1 MVRPSDSA
9 GVCPVT
15 RVRTPSERI
24 TLTGRDRMPILT
36 ARSVAVPRT
45 GARVTTPLL
54 SLTWTDHVTGHQ
66 GFLVVDRLVRG
77 VASGG
82 LRMRPGCTLDE
93 VTGLARGMTMK
104 EALHYDPEARYIP
117 LGGAKGGIDCDP
129 RDPAAY
135 GLLVRYL
142 RAVRPYVESC
152 WTTGEDLGLSQDL
165 VDRAAAEAGLVSSIQ
180 AVYPLLDDEATAR
193 RRLADAFAVEVDGI
207 GLDELAGGCGVAE
220 SVLAALDLA
229 GVPYAGTRVAV
240 QGLGT
245 MGGAT
250 ARFLTRAGLTVV
262 AVADIKGTVFN
273 PAGLDVEAL
282 LAARDAYGTVDRSAL
297 RPADR
302 ELPGDAWLSL
312 DAEVLVP
319 AAVSYTID
327 TGNQERV
334 RARWIV
340 EAANMPV
347 LPAAEALLA
356 ARGVTVLPD
365 VVVNSGTNAWW
376 WWTLFGDIGPDADE
390 AFAHIRRSMRA
401 LVEQLLTRAEA
412 DGISPRAA
420 AHALVADR
428 LPVIADRFGWYR

>member
-1 MVRPSDSA
+1 M
-9 GVCPVT
+9 
-15 RVRTPSERI
+15 
-24 TLTGRDRMPILT
+24 
-36 ARSVAVPRT
+36 
-45 GARVTTPLL
+45 TTPAPLI
-54 SLTWTDHVTGHQ
+54 SLTWTDHLTGRR

-82 LRMRPGCTLDE
+82 LRMREGCTLEE

-104 EALHYDPEARYIP
+104 EALHYDPASRYVP

-129 RDPAAY
+129 RDPEAY

-152 WTTGEDLGLSQDL
+152 WTTGEDLGLTQDL
-165 VDRAAAEAGLVSSIQ
+165 VDRAAAEAGLVSSVQ
-180 AVYPLLDDEATAR
+180 AVYPLLDDEPAAR
-193 RRLADAFAVEVDGI
+193 ARLAAAFAVEVDGI

-220 SVLAALDLA
+220 ACLTALDRT
-229 GVPYAGTRVAV
+229 GTPRRGTRVAL

-250 ARFLTRAGLTVV
+250 ARFLARAGLTVV
-262 AVADIKGTVFN
+262 AVADVKGTIAN
-273 PAGLDVEAL
+273 PSGLDVEAL
-282 LAARDAYGTVDRSAL
+282 LAARDAHGTVDRAVL
-297 RPADR
+297 RTEDR
-302 ELPGDAWLSL
+302 ELPGDAWLSA

-319 AAVSYTID
+319 AAVSYAID
-327 TGNQERV
+327 ATNQEHV

-347 LPAAEALLA
+347 LPEAETALT
-356 ARGVTVLPD
+356 ARGVCVLPD

-376 WWTLFGDIGPDADE
+376 WWTLFGDIGPDAEE
-390 AFAHIRRSMRA
+390 AFGRLRRSMRA
-401 LVEQLLTRAEA
+401 LTGLMLDRAAA
-412 DGISPRAA
+412 DGTTPRAA

-428 LPVIADRFGWYR
+428 LPVIAERYGWYR

>member
-1 MVRPSDSA
+1 M
-9 GVCPVT
+9 T
-15 RVRTPSERI
+15 E
-24 TLTGRDRMPILT
+24 
-36 ARSVAVPRT
+36 
-45 GARVTTPLL
+45 PLM
-54 SLTWTDHVTGHQ
+54 SLVWTDHVTERR

-82 LRMRPGCTLDE
+82 LRMRPGCTLEE
-93 VTGLARGMTMK
+93 VAGLARGMTMK
-104 EALHYDPEARYIP
+104 EALHYDPAGRYVP

-129 RDPAAY
+129 QAPEAY

-142 RAVRPYVESC
+142 RAMRPYIESF
-152 WTTGEDLGLSQDL
+152 WTTGEDLGLTQDL

-193 RRLADAFAVEVDGI
+193 RRLADAFAVDVDGI

-220 SVLAALDLA
+220 SVLAALDRA
-229 GVPYAGTRVAV
+229 AVPYRGTRVAV
-240 QGLGT
+240 QGFGT

-262 AVADIKGTVFN
+262 AVADIKGTIAN
-273 PAGLDVEAL
+273 PAGLDVESL

-297 RPADR
+297 RPGDR
-302 ELPGDAWLSL
+302 ELPGDAWLSA

-319 AAVSYTID
+319 AAVSYAID
-327 TGNQERV
+327 VEGQEAIG
-334 RARWIV
+334 ARWIV

-347 LPAAEALLA
+347 LPKAEALLA

-365 VVVNSGTNAWW
+365 VVVNSATNAWW
-376 WWTLFGDIGPDADE
+376 WWTLFGDIGADADE

-401 LVEQLLTRAEA
+401 LIDLVLDRAEA
-412 DGISPRAA
+412 DGTTPRAA
-420 AHALVADR
+420 AHALVTDR
-428 LPVIADRFGWYR
+428 LPVIAERFGWYR

>member
-1 MVRPSDSA
+1 M
-9 GVCPVT
+9 
-15 RVRTPSERI
+15 
-24 TLTGRDRMPILT
+24 T
-36 ARSVAVPRT
+36 APA
-45 GARVTTPLL
+45 PLL
-54 SLTWTDHVTGHQ
+54 SLVWTDHVTGRR

-82 LRMRPGCTLDE
+82 LRMRPGCTLEE
-93 VTGLARGMTMK
+93 VAGLARGMTMK
-104 EALHYDPEARYIP
+104 EALHYDPEARYVP

-129 RDPAAY
+129 RDPQAY

-142 RAVRPYVESC
+142 RAMRPYLESC

-165 VDRAAAEAGLVSSIQ
+165 VDRAAAEAGLASSVQ
-180 AVYPLLDDEATAR
+180 AVYRLLDDEATAR
-193 RRLADAFAVEVDGI
+193 RRLTDAFAVEVDGI

-220 SVLAALDLA
+220 SVLAALDRA
-229 GVPYAGTRVAV
+229 AVPYAGTRVAV

-250 ARFLTRAGLTVV
+250 ARFLARAGLTVV
-262 AVADIKGTVFN
+262 AVADIKGTIAN

-282 LAARDAYGTVDRSAL
+282 LAARDGYGTVDRGVL
-297 RPADR
+297 RPGDR
-302 ELPGDAWLSL
+302 ELSGDAWLSA

-319 AAVSYTID
+319 AAVSYAID
-327 TGNQERV
+327 TGNQQGI

-347 LPAAEALLA
+347 LPEAEELLT
-356 ARGVTVLPD
+356 ARGVAVLPD

-401 LVEQLLTRAEA
+401 LVELMLDRADA
-412 DGISPRAA
+412 NGTTPRAA

>member
-1 MVRPSDSA
+1 M
-9 GVCPVT
+9 
-15 RVRTPSERI
+15 
-24 TLTGRDRMPILT
+24 
-36 ARSVAVPRT
+36 
-45 GARVTTPLL
+45 TTPLL
-54 SLTWTDHVTGHQ
+54 SLTWTDHLTGRQ

-82 LRMRPGCTLDE
+82 LRMRPGCTLEE

-104 EALHYDPEARYIP
+104 EALHYDPQARYIP

-129 RDPAAY
+129 RDPEAY

-142 RAVRPYVESC
+142 RAMRPYVESC

-165 VDRAAAEAGLVSSIQ
+165 VERAAAEAGLVSSIQ
-180 AVYPLLDDEATAR
+180 AVYPLLDDEAAAR
-193 RRLADAFAVEVDGI
+193 RRLADAFAVKVDGI

-220 SVLAALDLA
+220 SALAALDAA
-229 GVPYAGTRVAV
+229 GVPYSGTRVAV

-250 ARFLTRAGLTVV
+250 ARFLTRAGLAVV
-262 AVADIKGTVFN
+262 AVADIKGTIFN

-282 LAARDAYGTVDRSAL
+282 LAARDAHGTVDRSAL
-297 RPADR
+297 RPSDR
-302 ELPGDAWLSL
+302 ELPGEAWLSL

-319 AAVSYTID
+319 AAVSYAID
-327 TGNQERV
+327 TGNQERI

-376 WWTLFGDIGPDADE
+376 WWTLFGDIGSDADA

-401 LVEQLLTRAEA
+401 LVEQLLARAEA
-412 DGISPRAA
+412 DGTSPRAA

-428 LPVIADRFGWYR
+428 LPVIAERFGWYR

>member
-1 MVRPSDSA
+1 M
-9 GVCPVT
+9 
-15 RVRTPSERI
+15 
-24 TLTGRDRMPILT
+24 
-36 ARSVAVPRT
+36 
-45 GARVTTPLL
+45 TTPLM
-54 SLTWTDHVTGHQ
+54 SLTWTDHVTGRQ

-82 LRMRPGCTLDE
+82 LRMRPGCTLAE

-104 EALHYDPEARYIP
+104 EALHYDPAGRYVP

-129 RDPAAY
+129 QDPGAY
-135 GLLVRYL
+135 DLLVRYL
-142 RAVRPYVESC
+142 RAMRPYIEAF

-180 AVYPLLDDEATAR
+180 AVYPLLDDERAAR

-220 SVLAALDLA
+220 SVLAALDRA

-250 ARFLTRAGLTVV
+250 ARFLTRAGLKVV
-262 AVADIKGTVFN
+262 AVADVKGTLAN
-273 PAGLDVEAL
+273 PDGLDVEAL
-282 LAARDAYGTVDRSAL
+282 LAARDAYGTVDRAAL
-297 RPADR
+297 RPGDR
-302 ELPGDAWLSL
+302 ELPGDAWLSA
-312 DAEVLVP
+312 DTEVLVP
-319 AAVSYTID
+319 AAVSYAVD
-327 TGNQERV
+327 AVNQAGI
-334 RARWIV
+334 RARWVV

-347 LPAAEALLA
+347 LAEAEELLA
-356 ARGVTVLPD
+356 ARGVVVLPD

-376 WWTLFGDIGPDADE
+376 WWTLFGDIGADPDE

-401 LVEQLLTRAEA
+401 LIDQMLARAEA
-412 DGISPRAA
+412 DGTTPRAA
-420 AHALVADR
+420 AHAIVTDR
-428 LPVIADRFGWYR
+428 LPVIAERFGWYG

>member
-1 MVRPSDSA
+1 M
-9 GVCPVT
+9 
-15 RVRTPSERI
+15 
-24 TLTGRDRMPILT
+24 
-36 ARSVAVPRT
+36 
-45 GARVTTPLL
+45 TTPLL

-142 RAVRPYVESC
+142 RAMRPYVESC
-152 WTTGEDLGLSQDL
+152 WTTGEDLGLNQDL

-193 RRLADAFAVEVDGI
+193 RRLSDAFAVEVDGI

-229 GVPYAGTRVAV
+229 GVPHAGTRVAV

-250 ARFLTRAGLTVV
+250 ARFLTRAGLTLV

-273 PAGLDVEAL
+273 PAGLDVETL
-282 LAARDAYGTVDRSAL
+282 LAARDTYGTVDRSAL
-297 RPADR
+297 RPGDR

-327 TGNQERV
+327 TGNQERI

-347 LPAAEALLA
+347 LPAAEALVA

-376 WWTLFGDIGPDADE
+376 WWTLFGDIGADANE

-401 LVEQLLTRAEA
+401 LVEQLLARAES

-420 AHALVADR
+420 AHALVANR
-428 LPVIADRFGWYR
+428 LPVIAERFGWYR

>member
-1 MVRPSDSA
+1 M
-9 GVCPVT
+9 
-15 RVRTPSERI
+15 
-24 TLTGRDRMPILT
+24 T
-36 ARSVAVPRT
+36 A
-45 GARVTTPLL
+45 PLM
-54 SLTWTDHVTGHQ
+54 SLVWTDHITGRR

-82 LRMRPGCTLDE
+82 LRMRPGCTLEE

-104 EALHYDPEARYIP
+104 EALHYDPESRYVP

-129 RDPAAY
+129 RDPGAY

-142 RAVRPYVESC
+142 RAMRPYIESF
-152 WTTGEDLGLSQDL
+152 WTTGEDLGLTQDL
-165 VDRAAAEAGLVSSIQ
+165 VDRAAAEAGLVSSVQ
-180 AVYPLLDDEATAR
+180 AVFPLLDDETAAR
-193 RRLADAFAVEVDGI
+193 GRLADAFAVEVDGI

-220 SVLAALDLA
+220 SVLAALDRA
-229 GVPYAGTRVAV
+229 SVPYRGTRVAV

-250 ARFLTRAGLTVV
+250 ARFLARAGLTVV
-262 AVADIKGTVFN
+262 AVADVKGAIAN

-282 LAARDAYGTVDRSAL
+282 LDARDAYGTVDRSVL
-297 RPADR
+297 RPGDR
-302 ELPGDAWLSL
+302 ELPGDAWLSA

-319 AAVSYTID
+319 AAVSYAIGTAE
-327 TGNQERV
+327 QERIT
-334 RARWIV
+334 ARWIV

-347 LPAAEALLA
+347 LPEAEALLA

-365 VVVNSGTNAWW
+365 VVVNSATNAWW

-401 LVEQLLTRAEA
+401 LVDLMLTRAEA
-412 DGISPRAA
+412 DGTTPRAA
-420 AHALVADR
+420 AHALVTDR
-428 LPVIADRFGWYR
+428 LPVIAERFGWYR

>member
-1 MVRPSDSA
+1 M
-9 GVCPVT
+9 
-15 RVRTPSERI
+15 
-24 TLTGRDRMPILT
+24 T
-36 ARSVAVPRT
+36 A
-45 GARVTTPLL
+45 PLM
-54 SLTWTDHVTGHQ
+54 SLVWTDHVTGRQ

-82 LRMRPGCTLDE
+82 LRMRPGCTLEE

-104 EALHYDPEARYIP
+104 EALHYNPEGRYIP

-129 RDPAAY
+129 QDPGSYA
-135 GLLVRYL
+135 LLVRYL
-142 RAVRPYVESC
+142 RAMRPYVEGF
-152 WTTGEDLGLSQDL
+152 WTTGEDLGLTQDL

-180 AVYPLLDDEATAR
+180 AVYPLLDDEAAAR

-220 SVLAALDLA
+220 SALTALDRA

-250 ARFLTRAGLTVV
+250 ARFLARAGLTVV
-262 AVADIKGTVFN
+262 AVADIKGTIAN

-282 LAARDAYGTVDRSAL
+282 LRARDAYGTVDRAAL
-297 RPADR
+297 RPGDV
-302 ELPGDAWLSL
+302 ELPGDAWLSA

-319 AAVSYTID
+319 AAVSYVVDAANAHLVT
-327 TGNQERV
+327 
-334 RARWIV
+334 ARWIV

-347 LPAAEALLA
+347 LPEAEERLT

-376 WWTLFGDIGPDADE
+376 WWTLFGDVGPDADE

-401 LVEQLLTRAEA
+401 LVELMLDRAES
-412 DGISPRAA
+412 DGTTPRAA
-420 AHALVADR
+420 AHALVTDR
-428 LPVIADRFGWYR
+428 LPVIAERFGWYR

>member
-1 MVRPSDSA
+1 MAAP
-9 GVCPVT
+9 
-15 RVRTPSERI
+15 
-24 TLTGRDRMPILT
+24 M
-36 ARSVAVPRT
+36 
-45 GARVTTPLL
+45 TTPLL
-54 SLTWTDHVTGHQ
+54 SLVWTDHVTGRQ

-82 LRMRPGCTLDE
+82 LRMRPGCTLEE
-93 VTGLARGMTMK
+93 VAGLARGMTMK
-104 EALHYDPEARYIP
+104 EALHYSPEGRYVP

-129 RDPAAY
+129 RDPEAY

-142 RAVRPYVESC
+142 RAMRPYVESC
-152 WTTGEDLGLSQDL
+152 WTTGEDLGLTQDL

-193 RRLADAFAVEVDGI
+193 VRLADAFAVEVDGI

-220 SVLAALDLA
+220 SVLTALDRA
-229 GVPYAGTRVAV
+229 AVPYSGTRVAV

-250 ARFLTRAGLTVV
+250 ARFLARAGLTVV
-262 AVADIKGTVFN
+262 AVADVKGTIAN

-282 LAARDAYGTVDRSAL
+282 LAARDGYGTVDRGAL
-297 RPADR
+297 RPGDR
-302 ELPGDAWLSL
+302 ELPGDAWLSAE
-312 DAEVLVP
+312 AEVLVP
-319 AAVSYTID
+319 AAVSYAVD
-327 TGNQERV
+327 RANQEGV

-347 LPAAEALLA
+347 VPEAEALLT

-365 VVVNSGTNAWW
+365 VVVNSATNAWW
-376 WWTLFGDIGPDADE
+376 WWTLFGDIGADADE
-390 AFAHIRRSMRA
+390 AFGHIRRSMRA
-401 LVEQLLTRAEA
+401 LTGRVLDRAEA
-412 DGISPRAA
+412 DGTTPRVA

-428 LPVIADRFGWYR
+428 LPVIAERFGWYR